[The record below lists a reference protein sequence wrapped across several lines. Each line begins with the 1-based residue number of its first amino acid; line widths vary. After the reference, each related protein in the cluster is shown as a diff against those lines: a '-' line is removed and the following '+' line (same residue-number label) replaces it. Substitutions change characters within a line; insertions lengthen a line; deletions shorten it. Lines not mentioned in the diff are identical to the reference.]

1 MNKTIL
7 AIVYFVFSA
16 FILYFGIANMINGQ
30 GKLWV
35 NILIVVIGIYFLYR
49 CIATAIYAHRE
60 KIDEGNDPANS

>member
-49 CIATAIYAHRE
+49 CIATA
-60 KIDEGNDPANS
+60 ANS

>member
-35 NILIVVIGIYFLYR
+35 KILLVVIGIYFLY
-49 CIATAIYAHRE
+49 AALPPLSMPSRE
-60 KIDEGNDPANS
+60 TR